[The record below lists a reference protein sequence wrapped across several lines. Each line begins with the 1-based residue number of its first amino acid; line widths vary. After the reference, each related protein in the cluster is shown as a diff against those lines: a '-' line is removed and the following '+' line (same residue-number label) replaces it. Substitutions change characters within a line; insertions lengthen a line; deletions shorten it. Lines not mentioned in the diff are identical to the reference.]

1 MDFSTTEQ
9 RAYIVV
15 NLRKNFYHK
24 AELGKSPSCGG
35 AGFVKNSGKG
45 LRKQQSMDIT

>member
-24 AELGKSPSCGG
+24 AEIGKSPSCGG
-35 AGFVKNSGKG
+35 PGFVKNYGKG
-45 LRKQQSMDIT
+45 L